1 MNESIVGG
9 KYMSR
14 FLYYV
19 FFCTLAIYAVTFGIC
34 AFIFNHYNSD
44 DDASVKASIVF
55 KVVSVIS
62 AVVFLIF
69 FVWMI

>member
-1 MNESIVGG
+1 
-9 KYMSR
+9 MSR

-44 DDASVKASIVF
+44 DDVSVKASIVF